1 MATITVNG
9 NTVDRG
15 TEGIF
20 TPDAKSSNF
29 ILLQGHAPLSVEEKD
44 IVKVLGVQ
52 IQEYVAEN
60 TYLCR
65 YVPEDLEEL
74 RQLSFVN
81 TANV

>member
-9 NTVDRG
+9 NTVDPQ
-15 TEGIF
+15 TDNVF
-20 TPDAKSSNF
+20 TPDAKESNF
-29 ILLQGHAPLSVEEKD
+29 ILVQGHAPLTIDQKD
-44 IVKVLGVQ
+44 VVKELGVQ

-65 YVPEDLEEL
+65 YLPEELEEL